1 MQLHRSWRRDWVD
14 NRVNTIGCEKSRFEP
29 TLLCSYSLFITGSAS
44 TVVVV
49 LGGVQADTASV
60 LQIKR
65 SAPSLRIV
73 VSPYCV

>member
-1 MQLHRSWRRDWVD
+1 VD
-14 NRVNTIGCEKSRFEP
+14 NRVNTIGSEKSRFEP
-29 TLLCSYSLFITGSAS
+29 TLSCAYSLSITGSAS

-49 LGGVQADTASV
+49 LGGVQADIASV

-73 VSPYCV
+73 VSP